1 MNMRNISVTIGIA
14 AMLLLTGCAK
24 DATYITPGDVQS
36 KEAVSLGIDDADI
49 EKAVIEA
56 VQGMLKNPY
65 LMKNDNKQYVVAIST
80 VTNDTMQRFD
90 TDLLT
95 KKIRIE
101 LLQNGKG
108 KFITTTAVR
117 AGGAEDAMSM
127 QARQLRN
134 SKEFNQKTV
143 AAEGQMIAPDYSL
156 SGKVIQRDTKT
167 TGGAKRV
174 DYSFQLSMTD
184 IRTGLAFWEG
194 ETKVSKLGSNNSTS
208 W

>member
-1 MNMRNISVTIGIA
+1 MLVKKSFTA
-14 AMLLLTGCAK
+14 LLLGTLLLSGCARQ
-24 DATYITPGDVQS
+24 ATYVKPTDVQS
-36 KEAVSLGIDDADI
+36 NEAVSLGIDEADI
-49 EKAVIEA
+49 EKAVVEA
-56 VQGMLKNPY
+56 VQSMLKNPY
-65 LMKNDNKQYVVAIST
+65 LMKNDGKQYVVAIST
-80 VTNDTMQRFD
+80 VINDTMQRFD

-117 AGGAEDAMSM
+117 AGGPEDAMSY

-156 SGKVIQRDTKT
+156 SGKVIQRDTKI
-167 TGGAKRV
+167 GSGDKRV
-174 DYSFQLSMTD
+174 DYSFQLTMTD
-184 IRTGLAFWEG
+184 IKTGLAFWEG
-194 ETKVSKLGSNNSTS
+194 ETKVSKIGSNDSTS